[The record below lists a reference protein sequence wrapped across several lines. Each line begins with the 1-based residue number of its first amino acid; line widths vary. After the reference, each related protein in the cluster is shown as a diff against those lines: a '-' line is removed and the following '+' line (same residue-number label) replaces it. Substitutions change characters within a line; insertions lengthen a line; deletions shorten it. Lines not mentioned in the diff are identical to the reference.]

1 MSKKTFVK
9 VYDNY
14 DDAAKGVKRL
24 LKGGVLKKYISVI
37 AKGEQEKQNE
47 FKYEK
52 EKEHMIFWGEQGAFW
67 GALWGLLSGG
77 ILFWAPGA
85 GPIVATGR
93 ILAAIAGMLGGAV
106 LFGSAGAMTAWFID
120 EGIEESLAKEYGE
133 MLQDNKIL
141 VIVHG
146 DEAAV
151 EIAEDIFKEEGENH
165 Q

>member
-1 MSKKTFVK
+1 MSKKAFVQ

-14 DDAAKGVKRL
+14 DDAAKAVKRL
-24 LKGGVLKKYISVI
+24 IKGGVLKKYISVLG
-37 AKGEQEKQNE
+37 KGEQEEKNE
-47 FKYEK
+47 FTYEK
-52 EKEHMIFWGEQGAFW
+52 EKDDIIFWGEQGAFW

-77 ILFWAPGA
+77 ILFWAPGF
-85 GPIVATGR
+85 GPLVATGR
-93 ILAAIAGMLGGAV
+93 ILATIAGMIGGAV

-120 EGIEESLAKEYGE
+120 EGIEESLAKEYGD

-151 EIAEDIFKEEGENH
+151 EMAETILKESEQN
-165 Q
+165 